1 MSLPTC
7 EYCAAP
13 ATHEVYWGRSEDDWC
28 AVTFYVCS
36 DHAEDTPGTSEL
48 DPAEWEDDEE
58 AT

>member
-1 MSLPTC
+1 MSLRPVST
-7 EYCAAP
+7 ARAR
-13 ATHEVYWGRSEDDWC
+13 TQEVEGPERGDWC